1 MFAVFP
7 QPVLIMLIRVL
18 KGNPYLVNWFNPSI
32 SVVHGLVSVTDKCNM
47 ISEALPADAEGT
59 AAWSR
64 GKSRTSRPRYQV
76 SLSPWRLLSHLLPGG
91 ICMTWETVT
100 FCKYGKCCHLAWMLR
115 RDMEVQSAPEEL
127 HGRDGERWWRRR
139 RGGRFQQLKAV
150 KMKKKHLDKE
160 TTLTCRD

>member
-1 MFAVFP
+1 MLDFGALPLCLPLRAVNDWLNQTSRLGMCCLKVMFAVFP

-64 GKSRTSRPRYQV
+64 GKSRNSRPRYQV
-76 SLSPWRLLSHLLPGG
+76 SPSPWRLLSHLLPVG
-91 ICMTWETVT
+91 IN
-100 FCKYGKCCHLAWMLR
+100 ML
-115 RDMEVQSAPEEL
+115 
-127 HGRDGERWWRRR
+127 
-139 RGGRFQQLKAV
+139 
-150 KMKKKHLDKE
+150 
-160 TTLTCRD
+160 